1 MTVNPVEELQRQG
14 LLGDGVSDKD
24 ADWISSVVS
33 DDQLSAFV
41 ETAKRINALAE
52 PAVQQ
57 EPVEDGSLA
66 LAMVKVLGWDRP
78 SATAVDAEVEG
89 MEEGNCLCACTG
101 GGGGGGA

>member
-14 LLGDGVSDKD
+14 LVGDGVSSKD

-33 DDQLSAFV
+33 DEQLSAFV
-41 ETAKRINALAE
+41 ETAERINALAE

-57 EPVEDGSLA
+57 KPVEDGSLA
-66 LAMVKVLGWDRP
+66 LAMVEVLGWDRP
-78 SATAVDAEVEG
+78 AATAVDAEVEA
-89 MEEGNCLCACTG
+89 MEKGACLCACTG

>member
-14 LLGDGVSDKD
+14 LLGDDVSGKD
-24 ADWISSVVS
+24 AEWISAVVS
-33 DDQLSAFV
+33 DEQLSAFV
-41 ETAKRINALAE
+41 ETTKRINALAE

-57 EPVEDGSLA
+57 QSVEDGSLA

-78 SATAVDAEVEG
+78 AATAVEAEVEG

>member
-14 LLGDGVSDKD
+14 LLGDGVSGKD
-24 ADWISSVVS
+24 AEWIRAVVS

-41 ETAKRINALAE
+41 DTAERIDALAD

-57 EPVEDGSLA
+57 KPVEDGSLA
-66 LAMVKVLGWDRP
+66 LAMVKILGWDQP
-78 SATAVDAEVEG
+78 AATAVDAEVQG